1 MRTASAQEIY
11 ERYVSSLPVPEQLRL
26 LAMLAQRL
34 AAEPSAAGLP
44 AGLPTLPRRSI
55 TELHGLGKEIWEGV
69 DAQNYVDQL
78 RDEWEHREQQ
88 EQGEYPSPSDNSNN
102 SDEAR

>member
-1 MRTASAQEIY
+1 MGTASAQEIY
-11 ERYVSSLPVPEQLRL
+11 ERYVSSLPVSEQLQL

-44 AGLPTLPRRSI
+44 TGRPRRSI
-55 TELHGLGKEIWEGV
+55 TELHGLGKEIWEGI

-78 RDEWEHREQQ
+78 RDEWEQRE
-88 EQGEYPSPSDNSNN
+88 EREYHLPSMKPDK

>member
-1 MRTASAQEIY
+1 MRTGRTASAQEIY

-34 AAEPSAAGLP
+34 ATETSAAGLARLP
-44 AGLPTLPRRSI
+44 AEPPRRSI

-69 DAQNYVDQL
+69 DAQEYVDQL
-78 RDEWEHREQQ
+78 RDEWEQRERR
-88 EQGEYPSPSDNSNN
+88 EQGEYPST

>member
-11 ERYVSSLPVPEQLRL
+11 ERYVILLPVQEQLRL

-34 AAEPSAAGLP
+34 AAEPCEPANPAGLP
-44 AGLPTLPRRSI
+44 AGLPRRSI

-69 DAQNYVDQL
+69 DAQDYVDQL
-78 RDEWEHREQQ
+78 RDEWEQR
-88 EQGEYPSPSDNSNN
+88 EQGEYPSTSDNSA
-102 SDEAR
+102 EAR

>member
-1 MRTASAQEIY
+1 MKTASAQEIY

-34 AAEPSAAGLP
+34 AAEPSAVGLP
-44 AGLPTLPRRSI
+44 VGLPRRSI

-69 DAQNYVDQL
+69 DAQTYVDQL
-78 RDEWEHREQQ
+78 RDEWER
-88 EQGEYPSPSDNSNN
+88 PSA

>member
-11 ERYVSSLPVPEQLRL
+11 ERYVSSLPVPEQRRL

-34 AAEPSAAGLP
+34 AAEPLAVGLP
-44 AGLPTLPRRSI
+44 IGLPRRSI

-78 RDEWEHREQQ
+78 RDEWEHREHLSIS
-88 EQGEYPSPSDNSNN
+88 E
-102 SDEAR
+102 EA

>member
-34 AAEPSAAGLP
+34 AVETSAAGLAKLPVGVP
-44 AGLPTLPRRSI
+44 AELPRRSI

-69 DAQNYVDQL
+69 DAQNYVEQL
-78 RDEWEHREQQ
+78 RDEWEQREQR
-88 EQGEYPSPSDNSNN
+88 EQREYPST
-102 SDEAR
+102 SDEVR

>member
-44 AGLPTLPRRSI
+44 VGLPRRSI

-69 DAQNYVDQL
+69 DAQYYVEQL
-78 RDEWEHREQQ
+78 RDEWERRE
-88 EQGEYPSPSDNSNN
+88 EGEYPSTSDN